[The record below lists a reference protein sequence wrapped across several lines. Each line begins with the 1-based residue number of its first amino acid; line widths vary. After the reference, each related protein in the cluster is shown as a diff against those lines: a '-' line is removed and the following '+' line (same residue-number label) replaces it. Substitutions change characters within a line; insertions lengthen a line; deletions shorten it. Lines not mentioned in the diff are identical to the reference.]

1 MGRIS
6 NILNG
11 WENFIEKNEVSEKL
25 AKLRAV
31 NCSDCSSAKKGLL
44 TAFINDDLKEIQ
56 GYYCNECKCPLSAK
70 IRSINETCPLKK
82 W

>member
-1 MGRIS
+1 MGQIS

-25 AKLRAV
+25 AKLRAIECA
-31 NCSDCSSAKKGLL
+31 NCPMAKKGIL
-44 TAFINDDLKEIQ
+44 TAFINDDLKEIE
-56 GYYCNECKCPLSAK
+56 GYYCKKCTCPLSAK
-70 IRSINETCPLKK
+70 IRSINESCPLKL